1 MLRESWELEDKNTKM
16 GRRHNKTLPCC
27 RAVRSSTRTCVGS
40 PDLKEIDRLMGFEAW
55 NYFMF
60 MVPCIADLY

>member
-16 GRRHNKTLPCC
+16 GRHNKTLPCC
-27 RAVRSSTRTCVGS
+27 TAVRPSTRTCVGS
-40 PDLKEIDRLMGFEAW
+40 PDHLMGFEAL

-60 MVPCIADLY
+60 MVPCIADL